1 MKTTTKIIVELTNEE
16 INTILTALGVRKM
29 EKERLYIF
37 EKAKNKNGIG
47 TEALLKDY
55 WRIDDAE
62 KAIFKAIYG

>member
-29 EKERLYIF
+29 EKERLYVF
-37 EKAKNKNGIG
+37 EKAKNKSGVG

-62 KAIFKAIYG
+62 KAIFKALYG